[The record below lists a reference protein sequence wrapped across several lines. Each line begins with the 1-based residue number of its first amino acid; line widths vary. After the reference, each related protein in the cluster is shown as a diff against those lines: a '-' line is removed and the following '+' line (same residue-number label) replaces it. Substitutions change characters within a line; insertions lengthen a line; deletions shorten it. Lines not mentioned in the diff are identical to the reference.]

1 MLNNSLLIPSLSVAL
16 GAIPGVVSRY
26 LLISWLNN
34 ANFANLFPL
43 GTFAVNVSGAFLM
56 GLVSSLTFERWGL
69 SEEIRLCL
77 TTGFLGSYTTFST
90 YELEAVKIFMDKTWP
105 DGGLY
110 WLGTP
115 VLGIIGFSL
124 GAILAKSLEK

>member
-1 MLNNSLLIPSLSVAL
+1 
-16 GAIPGVVSRY
+16 
-26 LLISWLNN
+26 
-34 ANFANLFPL
+34 
-43 GTFAVNVSGAFLM
+43 M
-56 GLVSSLTFERWGL
+56 GLFSSLMFERWGL
-69 SEEIRLCL
+69 SGEIRLCL

-90 YELEAVKIFMDKTWP
+90 YELEAVNIFMDKTWL

-124 GAILAKSLEK
+124 GAILAKRLEK

>member
-1 MLNNSLLIPSLSVAL
+1 MLNNPLYIPSLSVAL

-34 ANFANLFPL
+34 SNFANLFPL

-56 GLVSSLTFERWGL
+56 GLVSSLMFERWGL

-90 YELEAVKIFMDKTWP
+90 YELEAVNIFMDKTWL

-124 GAILAKSLEK
+124 GAILAKRLEK

>member
-90 YELEAVKIFMDKTWP
+90 YELEAVKIFMTWP

-124 GAILAKSLEK
+124 GAILAKSLQK